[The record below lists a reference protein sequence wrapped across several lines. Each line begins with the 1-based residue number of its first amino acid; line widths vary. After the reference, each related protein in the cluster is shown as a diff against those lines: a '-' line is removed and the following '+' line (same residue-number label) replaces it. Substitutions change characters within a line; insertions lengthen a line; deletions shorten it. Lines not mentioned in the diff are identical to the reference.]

1 MKKNYK
7 FYLLLVAVPF
17 ISLVLLSLS
26 GGRDGQY
33 SGSPADG
40 GQTCTACHSGGSFSA
55 EADITTTIPG
65 TGFVY
70 GETYQITVSVAS
82 GATKHGFQL
91 TAEDASDTQV
101 GTYTAGSGTQIVNSG
116 THITH
121 TASGNTQNSWTFDWT
136 APTTAE
142 GGEITFYTA
151 VIAANANNG
160 TSGDEVVTA
169 SATFSHSSIGID
181 EIESISLRIYPN
193 PSSDFIRVDSN
204 NKIHDDLSVTF
215 FNSIGQA
222 VLKTNTADR
231 INVQS
236 LDAGVYFLELKTA
249 NKVGISR
256 FVKK

>member
-7 FYLLLVAVPF
+7 FYLLLVAIPF

-33 SGSPADG
+33 SGSPGDG
-40 GQTCTACHSGGSFSA
+40 GTTCTACHSGGSFSA

-121 TASGNTQNSWTFDWT
+121 TASGNTQNTWTFDWT

-169 SATFSHSSIGID
+169 SATFSHSTVGID
-181 EIESISLRIYPN
+181 ELESVSLSIYPN
-193 PSSDFIRVDSN
+193 PSSEFISINFENNIQDYLTVTLTN
-204 NKIHDDLSVTF
+204 TIGQTVLTTNKTNKIDV
-215 FNSIGQA
+215 
-222 VLKTNTADR
+222 K
-231 INVQS
+231 S
-236 LDAGVYFLELKTA
+236 LEPGVYFLQLKTA
-249 NKVGISR
+249 NRIGTSKFIKR
-256 FVKK
+256 